1 MTTSRLLF
9 MCSESRLRMTKRP
22 LDRRGHFHPSTNNCF
37 FRHTHTHTH
46 TPKLTNLPN
55 FHLQRTESSL
65 KVQNIM
71 FEESDEGSSLIHIR
85 NRNIHHT
92 LNSDTSDSER
102 KGKASW
108 RVRLTIW
115 SVTAGEHRCCCQ
127 GIKDDSENCRCS
139 LLTYLFL
146 FVLSWV
152 ITDALPFL

>member
-1 MTTSRLLF
+1 
-9 MCSESRLRMTKRP
+9 
-22 LDRRGHFHPSTNNCF
+22 
-37 FRHTHTHTH
+37 
-46 TPKLTNLPN
+46 
-55 FHLQRTESSL
+55 
-65 KVQNIM
+65 M

-115 SVTAGEHRCCCQ
+115 SVTAGEHRCYCQ

>member
-1 MTTSRLLF
+1 
-9 MCSESRLRMTKRP
+9 
-22 LDRRGHFHPSTNNCF
+22 
-37 FRHTHTHTH
+37 
-46 TPKLTNLPN
+46 
-55 FHLQRTESSL
+55 
-65 KVQNIM
+65 M

-115 SVTAGEHRCCCQ
+115 CVTAGEHRCYCQ